1 MSGDPEQEYFSDG
14 MTDTLI
20 TDLSRVPG
28 LFVIARNSTFAYK
41 GKAAQIKDVGRE
53 LGVRYVVEG
62 SVQKAAD
69 RVRINAQLIDVSTGG
84 HLWAERYDGE
94 LKDIFALQDEITQK
108 IAAAL
113 AVKLTATDQE
123 RVKRQY
129 TTNLE
134 AYDYYLRGVES
145 FYRFTREANVQAR
158 QMFDKAISLDPEFAA
173 AYARLSFTHL
183 VEWIFQW
190 SQDPQTLE
198 RAFALA
204 RKAIALDDSLP
215 DAHGVLGAVYGW
227 RKQLDQAIV
236 EVQRA
241 IALDPNY
248 AEAYATLGMI
258 LYFTGR
264 LEEAI
269 EEVKKA
275 MRLNPY
281 YPTLYLFHLGNA
293 YYLAGRHEEAIAAL
307 KRVLARTP
315 DFLGAHAVLAVV
327 YSELGRLEEAQA
339 EAAEVLRINPSF
351 SLEVW
356 RQNLPHKEAEVE
368 RMLAGLRKAGLK

>member
-1 MSGDPEQEYFSDG
+1 
-14 MTDTLI
+14 
-20 TDLSRVPG
+20 
-28 LFVIARNSTFAYK
+28 
-41 GKAAQIKDVGRE
+41 
-53 LGVRYVVEG
+53 
-62 SVQKAAD
+62 
-69 RVRINAQLIDVSTGG
+69 VRINAQLIDVSTGG

-356 RQNLPHKEAEVE
+356 RQSLPYKEAEVE